1 MVILSL
7 AVFLTIKLLLMS
19 FKLPSYRILL
29 SKIAIYSIAIALA
42 TLCLVPIASA
52 VTQNLQFNSQKG
64 YRIETSFSY
73 DAANTDMFTEHGAG
87 QTNVLDSLKVS
98 FYDPAGKAIASY
110 DNIVDG
116 TVRGDYFEFNYDPVT
131 QQLSGELDLG
141 GESAGE
147 MYLKG
152 EANGDLSLIRI
163 EESGEE
169 QVIDRLSIKS
179 KK

>member
-1 MVILSL
+1 
-7 AVFLTIKLLLMS
+7 MS

-29 SKIAIYSIAIALA
+29 SKIAIYSIAIAIA
-42 TLCLVPIASA
+42 TLCFVPVANA
-52 VTQNLQFNSQKG
+52 VTQNLQFNSPKG
-64 YRIETSFSY
+64 YTIETFFSY
-73 DAANTDMFTEHGAG
+73 DAANSKAIAEHGRGKA
-87 QTNVLDSLKVS
+87 NILDSLKVN

-116 TVRGDYFEFNYDPVT
+116 IVRGDYFEFNYDPAT
-131 QQLSGELDLG
+131 QQLKGELDLG

-152 EANGDLSLIRI
+152 EANGDLSLIWI

-169 QVIDRLSIKS
+169 QIIDTVSS
-179 KK
+179 DDYN

>member
-1 MVILSL
+1 MN
-7 AVFLTIKLLLMS
+7 FKLL
-19 FKLPSYRILL
+19 SYRILL
-29 SKIAIYSIAIALA
+29 DKIAIYSIAIAIA
-42 TLCLVPIASA
+42 TLCFVPVANA
-52 VTQNLQFNSQKG
+52 VTQNLQFNSPKG

-73 DAANTDMFTEHGAG
+73 DAANADMFAEHGRGKAK
-87 QTNVLDSLKVS
+87 VLDSLKVS
-98 FYDPAGKAIASY
+98 FYDPAGQAIASY

-131 QQLSGELDLG
+131 QQLKGELDLG

-152 EANGDLSLIRI
+152 EANGNLSLIWI

-169 QVIDRLSIKS
+169 RIIDTVSS
-179 KK
+179 DDYN